1 MKKSIIIFTLLA
13 LCTMVSAQ
21 TTYHVVYIPGD
32 GERQFGF
39 NLAPTFCAQH
49 LNVYATNVDAAD
61 KSFNYTVD
69 GTVNNLVG
77 FNAGIFYGYET
88 TWGNF
93 IEWGNY
99 TSLFYSI
106 NPFVGDVTFTHDGIS
121 ETHKINQN
129 VQHVILHVNPFIS
142 HRINDE
148 FSVSLG
154 LGASLAP
161 RLSAKTKVDGQVF
174 TEEKDFESSILQNF
188 FNISFDANAS
198 VKYWFSDEW
207 YVGLRMQYN
216 FANLASIFSKIDES
230 DDVWDVANGNLKLN
244 LDKKTVKPV
253 LLGKNS
259 IQAVFAIGYCW

>member
-21 TTYHVVYIPGD
+21 TYHVVYIPGD

-121 ETHKINQN
+121 ETHKINHN

-142 HRINDE
+142 HRINEE

-154 LGASLAP
+154 LGVSLAP

>member
-21 TTYHVVYIPGD
+21 TYHVVYIPGD

-121 ETHKINQN
+121 ETHKINHN

-142 HRINDE
+142 HRINEE

-230 DDVWDVANGNLKLN
+230 DDVWDVANGKLKLN